1 MAFNNFSESDGVLS
15 EINITPLVDVMLV
28 LLVAFI
34 VTAPALSNAVH
45 VNLPKTAATAPPSD
59 IKAVTI
65 SLDNQ
70 GLVYLNRELIAAD
83 AVEPQLRALKAENAE
98 LTLNLQADDTVP
110 YGAVAKVMASIERA
124 GVSRL
129 SVLTNPNSN

>member
-1 MAFNNFSESDGVLS
+1 MAFSNFNDSDGVLS

-34 VTAPALSNAVH
+34 VTAPALSNAVR
-45 VNLPKTAATAPPSD
+45 VNLPKTAATAPPTD

-65 SLDNQ
+65 SLDAE
-70 GLVYLNRELIAAD
+70 GLVYLNRDLIAQD
-83 AVEPQLRALKAENAE
+83 AVEPQLRALKAGNAE
-98 LTLNLQADDTVP
+98 ITLNLQADDTVP

-124 GVSRL
+124 GISRL
-129 SVLTNPNSN
+129 SVLTNPNQ

>member
-1 MAFNNFSESDGVLS
+1 MAFNNFSESDSVLS

-59 IKAVTI
+59 IKAVTV
-65 SLDNQ
+65 SLDAQ
-70 GLVYLNRELIAAD
+70 GLVYLNRELIAQD
-83 AVEPQLRALKAENAE
+83 AVETQLKALKAENAE

-124 GVSRL
+124 GISRL
-129 SVLTNPNSN
+129 SVLTNPNR

>member
-45 VNLPKTAATAPPSD
+45 VNLPQTAATAPPSD

-65 SLDNQ
+65 SLDAQ
-70 GLVYLNRELIAAD
+70 GLVYLNRELIAQTD
-83 AVEPQLRALKAENAE
+83 VEPQLRALKGENAE

-129 SVLTNPNSN
+129 SVLTNPNP

>member
-65 SLDNQ
+65 SLDSQ
-70 GLVYLNRELIAAD
+70 GAVYLNRELIAPE
-83 AVEPQLRALKAENAE
+83 AVEPQLRMLKADNPEI
-98 LTLNLQADDTVP
+98 TLNLQADDTVP

-124 GVSRL
+124 GISRL
-129 SVLTNPNSN
+129 SVLTNPNP

>member
-1 MAFNNFSESDGVLS
+1 MAFNTSGDSDGVLS

-34 VTAPALSNAVH
+34 VTAPAMSNAVH
-45 VNLPKTAATAPPSD
+45 VNLPKTAATAPPND

-65 SLDNQ
+65 SLDAQ
-70 GLVYLNRELIAAD
+70 GLVYLNRELIAQE
-83 AVEPQLRALKAENAE
+83 AVEPQLRSLKAENAE

-110 YGAVAKVMASIERA
+110 YGSVAKVMAAIERA

-129 SVLTNPNSN
+129 SVLTNPN

>member
-1 MAFNNFSESDGVLS
+1 MAFSNFSDSDSVLS

-34 VTAPALSNAVH
+34 VTAPALSNAVQI
-45 VNLPKTAATAPPSD
+45 NLPKTAATAPPTD

-65 SLDNQ
+65 SLDAQ
-70 GLVYLNRELIAAD
+70 GLVYLNRDLIAQD
-83 AVEPQLRALKAENAE
+83 AVEPQLRALKAENADV
-98 LTLNLQADDTVP
+98 TLNLQADDTVP

-124 GVSRL
+124 GISRL
-129 SVLTNPNSN
+129 SVLTNPNP

>member
-65 SLDNQ
+65 SLDAQ
-70 GLVYLNRELIAAD
+70 GQVYLNRELITQAS
-83 AVEPQLRALKAENAE
+83 VEPQLRALKGENAE

-110 YGAVAKVMASIERA
+110 YGTMAKVMASIERTDI
-124 GVSRL
+124 SRL
-129 SVLTNPNSN
+129 SVLTNPGS

>member
-1 MAFNNFSESDGVLS
+1 MAFNTSNDSDGVLS

-34 VTAPALSNAVH
+34 VTAPALSNAVR
-45 VNLPKTAATAPPSD
+45 VNLPKTAATAPPTD

-65 SLDNQ
+65 SLDAQ
-70 GLVYLNRELIAAD
+70 GLVYLNRDLIAQE
-83 AVEPQLRALKAENAE
+83 AVEGQLRALKAENAE
-98 LTLNLQADDTVP
+98 VTLNLQADDTVP

-124 GVSRL
+124 GISRL
-129 SVLTNPNSN
+129 SVLTNPNP